1 MMSTSGNGIAS
12 VAVVTARSA
21 VATGVRAAL
30 SAPWITALLLA
41 TTVAQGALQGGLVWS
56 LQKVLIGFSSGG
68 RVSWLTLVAG
78 ALAIFAVWLLRAG
91 TTAYGEVLGV
101 RLAHHTEITTLHEVL
116 AKLLTLSARYFDR
129 SSQGDV
135 VMAAYNDLK
144 GVRSVT
150 TDLCSGALHLAR
162 VLGLGVVAW
171 MMSPMLALLGFI
183 LVPLALLPA
192 QYFGQRITV
201 AARQERATI
210 TGLFDSFLQVA
221 TGIRVIKVTQGEE
234 RIRERA
240 RETGELLLR
249 VVMRQTRGKAFARLL
264 FESVSGFG
272 LVMVLVLGGREV
284 ANGTLAWQSL
294 LSLVVAVVA
303 VYTPMLGLLQI
314 YSNIHTVMP
323 NLERVETLLRTEPDV
338 VDRADGK
345 RLTAAPRQIQLEQ
358 VGFSYGDRDVL
369 VDVTATFH
377 GGETI
382 GIVGPSGAGKTT
394 LVSLLLR
401 LYDPSTGRIAFDGVD
416 LREIRHSDLMSLCAI
431 VPQEPFLFL
440 DTIANNILIARP
452 EATMEEVVEAA
463 KAANIHDEILLM
475 ERGYEGVVGRR
486 EDAHGVS
493 VGQKQRICI
502 AAALLKNAPILVLD
516 EATSNLDS
524 VSERAVQS
532 AIDRLMRGRTT
543 FVIAHRLSTLR
554 RVDRILVLDEGRVV
568 ALGTHDELLA
578 TCAIYQRLWHYQT
591 THDDELALASDVFE
605 DGPVVPVH
613 ATTHSPN
620 GRVPQALFSGAGGNG
635 S

>member
-1 MMSTSGNGIAS
+1 MSGAI
-12 VAVVTARSA
+12 VTARSA
-21 VATGVRAAL
+21 VVAGARAAA
-30 SAPWITALLLA
+30 SAPLVTAMLLA
-41 TTVAQGALQGGLVWS
+41 TTLAQGALQGALVWA
-56 LQKVLIGFSSGG
+56 LQRVLVGFSRSGH
-68 RVSWLTLVAG
+68 VSWSTLVAG
-78 ALAIFAVWLLRAG
+78 AFSIFALWLLRAG
-91 TTAYGEVLGV
+91 TTAFGEVLGV
-101 RLAHHTEITTLHEVL
+101 RLSHHAEITTMHRVL
-116 AKLLTLSARYFDR
+116 AKLLTMSARFFDR

-144 GVRSVT
+144 GIRSVT
-150 TDLCSGALHLAR
+150 LDMCSGALHLAR
-162 VLGLGVVAW
+162 VLGLAVVAW
-171 MMSPMLALLGFI
+171 MMSPLLAMLGFI

-192 QYFGQRITV
+192 QYFGQRITI
-201 AARQERATI
+201 AARQERATL

-240 RETGELLLR
+240 RESGEQLVR

-264 FESVSGFG
+264 FEGVSGLG
-272 LVMVLVLGGREV
+272 LVLVLVLGGRDV
-284 ANGTLAWQSL
+284 ANGALQWQSL

-314 YSNIHTVMP
+314 YANIHTVMP
-323 NLERVETLLRTEPDV
+323 NLERVEMLLQTAPDV
-338 VDRADGK
+338 VERPDAR
-345 RLTAAPRQIQLEQ
+345 RLEAAPRTITLEN
-358 VGFSYGDRDVL
+358 VGFDYGDRGVLRDVS
-369 VDVTATFH
+369 ATFH

-401 LYDPSTGRIAFDGVD
+401 LYDPTSGRILFDGVD
-416 LREIRHSDLMSLCAI
+416 LRDVRHADLMALCAI

-440 DTIANNILIARP
+440 DSIANNIRIARP

-463 KAANIHDEILLM
+463 RAANIHDEILLM

-554 RVDRILVLDEGRVV
+554 RVDRILVLDDGRVV
-568 ALGTHDELLA
+568 ALGTHVELLA
-578 TCAIYQRLWHYQT
+578 GCPIYQRLWHYQT
-591 THDDELALASDVFE
+591 THDDQFEVGGE
-605 DGPVVPVH
+605 DGFDPDGVIVSAKAV
-613 ATTHSPN
+613 A
-620 GRVPQALFSGAGGNG
+620 GAIGNG
-635 S
+635 VAGNGIVAHASGEES

>member
-1 MMSTSGNGIAS
+1 MSG
-12 VAVVTARSA
+12 AVMTARSA
-21 VATGVRAAL
+21 AVAGVRAAS
-30 SAPWITALLLA
+30 SAPLVAILLLV
-41 TTVAQGALQGGLVWS
+41 TTVAQGALQGGLVWA
-56 LQKVLIGFSSGG
+56 LQRVLIGFSSAG
-68 RVSWLTLVAG
+68 RVSWFTLVVSAFS
-78 ALAIFAVWLLRAG
+78 IFAIWLLRAG
-91 TTAYGEVLGV
+91 ATAYGEVLGV
-101 RLAHHTEITTLHEVL
+101 RLAHHAEITTMHRVL
-116 AKLLTLSARYFDR
+116 AKLLTMSARFFDR

-144 GVRSVT
+144 GIRSVT
-150 TDLCSGALHLAR
+150 LDMCSGALHLAR
-162 VLGLGVVAW
+162 VLGLAVVAW
-171 MMSPMLALLGFI
+171 VMSPMLAMLGFV

-192 QYFGQRITV
+192 QYFGQRITI
-201 AARQERATI
+201 AARQERATL

-221 TGIRVIKVTQGEE
+221 TGIRVIKVTQGEG
-234 RIRERA
+234 RIRQRA
-240 RETGELLLR
+240 RETGEQLIR

-264 FESVSGFG
+264 FEGVSGLG
-272 LVMVLVLGGREV
+272 LVLVLVLGGRDV
-284 ANGTLAWQSL
+284 ASGVLPWQSL

-314 YSNIHTVMP
+314 YANIHTVMP
-323 NLERVETLLRTEPDV
+323 HLERVETLLQTVPDV
-338 VDRADGK
+338 VDRPDAR
-345 RLTAAPRQIQLEQ
+345 RLLAAPRTFTLDA
-358 VGFSYGDRDVL
+358 VGFDYGDRGVLRDVS
-369 VDVTATFH
+369 ATFH

-401 LYDPSTGRIAFDGVD
+401 LYDPTSGRILFDGVD
-416 LREIRHSDLMSLCAI
+416 LRDVRHSDLMALCAI

-440 DTIANNILIARP
+440 DSIANNIRIARP

-463 KAANIHDEILLM
+463 RAANIHDEILLM

-532 AIDRLMRGRTT
+532 AIDRLMQGRTT

-568 ALGTHDELLA
+568 ALGTHLELLA
-578 TCAIYQRLWHYQT
+578 SCPIYQRLWHYQT
-591 THDDELALASDVFE
+591 THDDQLDGAGEDGFEPVGVALA
-605 DGPVVPVH
+605 
-613 ATTHSPN
+613 
-620 GRVPQALFSGAGGNG
+620 GNG
-635 S
+635 AAESPADITDGAVLANALREDA